1 MEILGGGQTPES
13 LTKLDYLNL
22 IIGTVLLTF
31 SKNWEVASTRPPPPV
46 SMRTTAMSR
55 VLKVIDLPKRNKKSS
70 LPSWRKTQR

>member
-1 MEILGGGQTPES
+1 MKILGGGQTPES

-31 SKNWEVASTRPPPPV
+31 SKNWEVAV